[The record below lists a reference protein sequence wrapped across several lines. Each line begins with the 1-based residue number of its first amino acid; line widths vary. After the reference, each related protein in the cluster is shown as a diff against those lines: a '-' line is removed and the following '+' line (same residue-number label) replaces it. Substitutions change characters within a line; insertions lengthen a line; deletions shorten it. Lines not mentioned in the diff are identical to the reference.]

1 MVERTHY
8 IGSTERPSRVIAD
21 PIAIEQPAL
30 AELLAYWRSKRAGD
44 AVPQYARFSARE
56 LSRHLG
62 SVVVADALPGFENF
76 RYRLVGSR
84 VTRYFLSD
92 ATGKTID
99 QEFEGE
105 LGQFLIALNR
115 QVCVEGIPVRLSGPA
130 AIVDEVLF
138 PDYDTLY
145 LPWASGDAVDKVV
158 SIFAFEESG
167 LAARSVETASLPS
180 AYNAWKVVSA
190 DDLVRDKRI
199 KRD

>member
-1 MVERTHY
+1 MVERTHF
-8 IGSTERPSRVIAD
+8 IGSTERPSRVVAD
-21 PIAIEQPAL
+21 PIEIEQPAL
-30 AELLAYWRSKRAGD
+30 AELLAYWRGKRAGD
-44 AVPQYARFSARE
+44 AVPQYARLSARE

-115 QVCVEGIPVRLSGPA
+115 QVCVEGVPIRLSGPA
-130 AIVDEVLF
+130 AIVVEVLF

-167 LAARSVETASLPS
+167 LAARSVETASLPA
-180 AYNAWKVVSA
+180 AYNA
-190 DDLVRDKRI
+190 
-199 KRD
+199 